1 MKWQWESNVRITVRD
16 LDGNILDVQEFKNLI
31 TTVGLGMIVDL
42 LDGDIGDGE
51 IKYIAVGSDNTA
63 PVLGDTTLGTE
74 TFRKATTST
83 TQPSVPS
90 LRHVVY
96 IAPDEAI
103 GAIEEIGWF
112 AGAGATGAADSGIML
127 SRVLYT
133 RAKTALESIQV
144 ERLDT
149 FAEA

>member
-1 MKWQWESNVRITVRD
+1 MKWQWESNVRITVKD

-31 TTVGLGMIVDL
+31 TTVGLGMLVDL

-51 IKYIAVGSDNTA
+51 IKYTAVGSDNTA
-63 PVLGDTTLGTE
+63 PALGDTILGTE

-83 TQPSVPS
+83 AQPSVPS

-112 AGAGATGAADSGIML
+112 AGTGATGAADSGIMI

-133 RAKTALESIQV
+133 RTKTALESIQI
-144 ERLDT
+144 ERLDS
-149 FAEA
+149 FSEA

>member
-1 MKWQWESNVRITVRD
+1 MKWEWKSNVRITVRD

-31 TTVGLGMIVDL
+31 TTVGLGMVVDL
-42 LDGDIGDGE
+42 LDGDISDGE
-51 IKYIAVGSDNTA
+51 IKYTAVGSGTTA
-63 PVLGDTTLGTE
+63 PALGDTTLDTE

-83 TQPSVPS
+83 TQPSVSS
-90 LRHVVY
+90 LRYVVY

-112 AGAGATGAADSGIML
+112 AGAAAGAGADSGIMI
-127 SRVLYT
+127 SRVLYSRT
-133 RAKTALESIQV
+133 KTNLESIQV

>member
-1 MKWQWESNVRITVRD
+1 MKWQWEPNVRITVKD

-31 TTVGLGMIVDL
+31 TTVGLGMLVDL

-51 IKYIAVGSDNTA
+51 IKYTAVGSDNTA
-63 PVLGDTTLGTE
+63 PALGDTILGTE

-83 TQPSVPS
+83 TQPSVSS
-90 LRHVVY
+90 LRHITY

-112 AGAGATGAADSGIML
+112 AGAGAGAGADSGIMI

-133 RAKTALESIQV
+133 RNKTALESIQV